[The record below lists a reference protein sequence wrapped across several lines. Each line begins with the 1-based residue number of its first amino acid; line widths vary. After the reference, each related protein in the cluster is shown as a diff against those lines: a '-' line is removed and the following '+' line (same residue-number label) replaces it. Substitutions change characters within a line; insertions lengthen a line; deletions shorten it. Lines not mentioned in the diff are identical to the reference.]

1 MGEYEKRTKAAEDEK
16 NALLLERRRLKG
28 MVAAQKR
35 SQGRK
40 GGKRSGRSKKAKKDF
55 ASVALEDDG
64 NNIEQSEL
72 DLKAVAAAN
81 EKPHKRNLS
90 FRRHLSEQGLPY
102 FSNVETN
109 ETVWELP
116 EGATVI

>member
-1 MGEYEKRTKAAEDEK
+1 MAEHEKRTKAAEDEK

-64 NNIEQSEL
+64 NNIAQNEL
-72 DLKAVAAAN
+72 DLEVVAAAK
-81 EKPHKRNLS
+81 KPETKMKKHMSFKRHIS
-90 FRRHLSEQGLPY
+90 SDGHTY
-102 FSNVETN
+102 FSNLATN
-109 ETVWELP
+109 ESVWELP
-116 EGATVI
+116 EGA